1 MCTLIKILYF
11 FNKVNPQFYVDMF
24 TITKFFTEKF
34 IFCAMIC
41 ASKLTENYCEEE
53 NNLKNYV
60 DSLFAF
66 FEKVFAI

>member
-1 MCTLIKILYF
+1 MWICSQLL
-11 FNKVNPQFYVDMF
+11 N
-24 TITKFFTEKF
+24 KFFTEKF
-34 IFCAMIC
+34 IFCTMIC

-66 FEKVFAI
+66 FENVFAI